1 MEYHFVVK
9 WSEENGWQLDWDTL
23 DAVFPN
29 GSVYAPNLNDWLMPV
44 HDSETGDKED
54 ELTVKLNDALQQLN
68 K

>member
-23 DAVFPN
+23 DAVFPDGN
-29 GSVYAPNLNDWLMPV
+29 VYAPNLNDWLMPV

-54 ELTVKLNDALQQLN
+54 KLTVELNDALQQLN